1 VSRPRDWNLLT
12 VNEGSSSV
20 KIATYRMGELE
31 TRELV
36 ADVERIG
43 SPLSRITIEKDGIV
57 FNDGDRFTNHGAALT
72 AVLRSIQDR
81 GWSADFDGVGHR
93 AVLGDSRFVAPQR
106 LDDALLS
113 TLKELAD
120 RAPDHI
126 PQLIDSIQSV
136 TQLYP
141 GVPQVIC
148 SDSSFHNRMP
158 AIAKMFGL
166 PRRFLEAGVRRYG
179 FHGLSCEYIMQELNK
194 LDPEAAR
201 GRIVIAHL
209 GNGSSMTAVHHGNS
223 IDTSM
228 GFTPMAGLV
237 MGSRCGDQD
246 PGALLYLMTHERM
259 SAQELNSLLNK
270 DSGLLGVSGSS
281 ADMRDLLARE
291 STDPHSADAIA
302 LFCYQARKLI
312 GAYSAALGGLDSL
325 VFTGGIGEHGAD
337 IRARI
342 CDGLGFLGITLN
354 DAANAAHAS
363 IVSGAGGAV
372 AVRVI
377 HTNEDLM
384 IARHTRRVLAQ
395 N

>member
-1 VSRPRDWNLLT
+1 
-12 VNEGSSSV
+12 
-20 KIATYRMGELE
+20 
-31 TRELV
+31 
-36 ADVERIG
+36 
-43 SPLSRITIEKDGIV
+43 
-57 FNDGDRFTNHGAALT
+57 
-72 AVLRSIQDR
+72 
-81 GWSADFDGVGHR
+81 
-93 AVLGDSRFVAPQR
+93 
-106 LDDALLS
+106 
-113 TLKELAD
+113 
-120 RAPDHI
+120 
-126 PQLIDSIQSV
+126 
-136 TQLYP
+136 
-141 GVPQVIC
+141 
-148 SDSSFHNRMP
+148 
-158 AIAKMFGL
+158 
-166 PRRFLEAGVRRYG
+166 
-179 FHGLSCEYIMQELNK
+179 MQELK
-194 LDPEAAR
+194 SLDAQAAQ

-209 GNGSSMTAVHHGNS
+209 GNGSSMTAVHHGTC

-237 MGSRCGDQD
+237 MGSRCGDLD
-246 PGALLYLMTHERM
+246 PGALLYLMTHERI

-342 CDGLGFLGITLN
+342 CDGLGFLGITL
-354 DAANAAHAS
+354 DDGANAAHAS
-363 IVSGAGGAV
+363 IVSVAGGAV

-384 IARHTRRVLAQ
+384 IARHTLRVLAHER
-395 N
+395 